1 MKLMTESEA
10 ETARRRAVTGLR
22 NLGKEDEAE
31 RFDGMSAT
39 EYAEHKGIELR
50 ENPKRRTTIMAK
62 KLRPSCEPNSK
73 RRTTT

>member
-62 KLRPSCEPNSK
+62 KTAPQLRAELDEAND
-73 RRTTT
+73 